1 MQSSTG
7 EYGSDTEPDLGS
19 AFETIATLSRT
30 TTEIPIADVAV
41 GEFSVR
47 ANGVD
52 RGHLQLLIDSAAR
65 LPPVIVHRQTMAVID
80 GVHRLRVAALRGDST
95 IRVRFFDGD
104 AEAAFALAV
113 RLNIA
118 HGLPLSVSDR
128 KRAARR
134 ILTAHPDWS
143 YRYVAGMA
151 GLSDKT
157 VAALSRSMAAEIPQ
171 SNIRLARNGVRRR
184 VDSTQ
189 ARLRTAELFRQD
201 DAMSLREAA
210 SRTGVSVSTASDV
223 RNRIRRGDDPL
234 PVRLRSAAAEA
245 APRRANEAGGVGNT
259 APMNREM
266 LRRRLKNDP
275 SLRFTDA
282 GRTLLRWLEG
292 PTTASEWESVLDSV
306 PGYCRELISEIATM
320 YAEDLRSYAN
330 TLKRGAS
337 TAS

>member
-7 EYGSDTEPDLGS
+7 DYGSYTELDLGS
-19 AFETIATLSRT
+19 AFETIATLSRM
-30 TTEIPIADVAV
+30 TTEVPISDVAV
-41 GEFSVR
+41 AEFSVR

-52 RGHLQLLIDSAAR
+52 RDHLQLLVDSPAR
-65 LPPVIVHRQTMAVID
+65 LPPVIVHRPTMAVID
-80 GVHRLRVAALRGDST
+80 GVHRLRAAALRGEAT
-95 IRVRFFDGD
+95 IQVRFFDGD

-118 HGLPLSVSDR
+118 HGLPLSVGDR

-157 VAALSRSMAAEIPQ
+157 VAALSRSMDTEIPR

-201 DAMSLREAA
+201 DTMSLREAA

-234 PVRLRSAAAEA
+234 PVRLRSAAAA
-245 APRRANEAGGVGNT
+245 PAPRRPSDAGGVENS
-259 APMNREM
+259 APMNREV
-266 LRRRLKNDP
+266 LRQRLKNDP
-275 SLRFTDA
+275 SLRFTEG
-282 GRTLLRWLEG
+282 GRTLIRWLEG
-292 PTTASEWESVLDSV
+292 PTTASEWESVLESV

-330 TLKRGAS
+330 TLKRRAS